1 MLPAPDAV
9 TCADDAGLV
18 YVTDANPGIR
28 RRRAGNGFAYRDAK
42 GRPVRDA
49 ELLARIRRL
58 AIPPAWTE
66 VWICP
71 DPRGHIQAVGRDAR
85 GRKQYRYHPRWR
97 EVRDSTKYE
106 RMLAFAAALP
116 AIRARVDRDLRRP
129 RLDRDKVLATVV
141 RLLDATHIRIGNP
154 EYAHSN
160 DSYGLT
166 TMHDRHVQI
175 HGKHIEFRFRGK
187 AGKLHRVALDDARLA
202 KIVRSCR
209 DVPGQDLFQ
218 FYDHAGTHHA
228 IGSAD
233 VNAYLRACS
242 GSEFSAKD
250 FRTFA
255 GTVLAAEE
263 LWRDPRPEQ
272 KYRRKQAVT
281 RAIERVA
288 GCLGNTAT
296 VCRKCYVHPS
306 VLEAYEDGAPLPAAP
321 RGPRAYQAL
330 RPEERRAVALLLEQQ
345 RTAGQ
350 RTLSA
355 RLAASLK
362 DRRAARHA
370 APRRAARHVEERRAA

>member
-1 MLPAPDAV
+1 MTAAPDAL

-18 YVTDANPGIR
+18 YVTDAQAGIR
-28 RRRAGNGFAYRDAK
+28 RRRVGKGFAYSDPR
-42 GRPVRDA
+42 GRPLRDD
-49 ELLARIRRL
+49 LQLARIRKL
-58 AIPPAWTE
+58 AIPPAWTD

-85 GRKQYRYHPRWR
+85 GRKQYRYHARWR

-129 RLDRDKVLATVV
+129 ALDRDKVLAAVV
-141 RLLDATHIRIGNP
+141 RLLDTTHIRIGNP

-166 TMHDRHVQI
+166 TLLDRHVKI
-175 HGKHIEFRFRGK
+175 HGAHLEFRFRGK
-187 AGKLHRVALDDARLA
+187 GGKLHRVGLDDARLA

-209 DVPGQDLFQ
+209 DVPGQELFQ
-218 FYDHAGTHHA
+218 FYDHAGEHHA

-263 LWRDPRPEQ
+263 LWRAARPEH
-272 KYRRKQAVT
+272 KGRRKQAIT

-288 GCLGNTAT
+288 DCLGNTAT
-296 VCRKCYVHPS
+296 VCKKCYIHPS
-306 VLEAYEDGAPLPAAP
+306 VLEAYEEGVPLPTGA
-321 RGPRAYQAL
+321 RGPRAYTAL
-330 RPEERRAVALLLEQQ
+330 RAEERRAVALLLQWQ
-345 RTAGQ
+345 ATAGE
-350 RTLSA
+350 RTLPA

-362 DRRAARHA
+362 QRRRRPVRRVAPPLRQAA
-370 APRRAARHVEERRAA
+370 

>member
-1 MLPAPDAV
+1 MSAALDAY

-18 YVTDANPGIR
+18 YVTDAQPGIR
-28 RRRAGNGFAYRDAK
+28 RRRTGHGFAYRDPK

-49 ELLARIRRL
+49 EVLARIRRL

-71 DPRGHIQAVGRDAR
+71 DERGHIQAVGRDAR

-116 AIRARVDRDLRRP
+116 AIRARVDRDLRRHE
-129 RLDRDKVLATVV
+129 LDRDKVLATVV
-141 RLLDATHIRIGNP
+141 RLLDTTHIRIGNP

-166 TMHDRHVQI
+166 TMRDRHVRI

-187 AGKLHRVALDDARLA
+187 SGKEHRAAVDDARLA

-209 DVPGQDLFQ
+209 DVPGQELFQ

-255 GTVLAAEE
+255 GTVLAAQE
-263 LWRDPRPEQ
+263 LWRAPRPEQ
-272 KYRRKQAVT
+272 KGRRKQAVT
-281 RAIERVA
+281 KAIEQVA

-306 VLEAYEDGAPLPAAP
+306 VLEAYEDGAALPTSL
-321 RGPRAYQAL
+321 RGPKAYQAL
-330 RPEERRAVALLLEQQ
+330 RLEERRAVALLLERQ

-350 RTLSA
+350 RTLTA

-362 DRRAARHA
+362 QRRATRPEPELRKA
-370 APRRAARHVEERRAA
+370 A

>member
-1 MLPAPDAV
+1 MSAVLDAH

-18 YVTDANPGIR
+18 YVTDAQPGIR
-28 RRRAGNGFAYRDAK
+28 RRRTGHGFSYRDPK
-42 GRPVRDA
+42 GRPLRDA
-49 ELLARIRRL
+49 EVLARIRRL

-71 DPRGHIQAVGRDAR
+71 DERGHIQAVGRDAR

-116 AIRARVDRDLRRP
+116 AIRARVDRDLRRHE
-129 RLDRDKVLATVV
+129 LDRDKVLAAVV
-141 RLLDATHIRIGNP
+141 RLLDTTHIRIGNP
-154 EYAHSN
+154 EYAHTN

-166 TMHDRHVQI
+166 TMRDRHVRI
-175 HGKHIEFRFRGK
+175 HGEHIEFRFRGK
-187 AGKLHRVALDDARLA
+187 SGKEHRVAVDDARLA

-209 DVPGQDLFQ
+209 DVPGQELFQ

-255 GTVLAAEE
+255 GTVLAAQE
-263 LWRDPRPEQ
+263 LWRAPARS
-272 KYRRKQAVT
+272 RR
-281 RAIERVA
+281 A
-288 GCLGNTAT
+288 GAS
-296 VCRKCYVHPS
+296 RRS
-306 VLEAYEDGAPLPAAP
+306 RRRSSRSPAASATP
-321 RGPRAYQAL
+321 RRC
-330 RPEERRAVALLLEQQ
+330 
-345 RTAGQ
+345 
-350 RTLSA
+350 
-355 RLAASLK
+355 AASVTST
-362 DRRAARHA
+362 RRCSRPTRTGRRCRPRCAGRRPTRRCGWRSAARSPCCSSA
-370 APRRAARHVEERRAA
+370 SAPPASAP